1 MAGPPAGARRIG
13 AFSIGFCGFR
23 DSFIAMNRQAIIA
36 KLRENEAALRGRGV
50 AHAALF
56 GSHARGDNRP
66 DSDIDILIDIAPDA
80 PVGLWE
86 YVGITQYLEDLF
98 SSRVDVADHSHLNP
112 RVRPSAEREAVY
124 AF

>member
-1 MAGPPAGARRIG
+1 MDRREIL
-13 AFSIGFCGFR
+13 
-23 DSFIAMNRQAIIA
+23 A
-36 KLRENEAALRGRGV
+36 KLRENEAALRARGV

-56 GSHARGDNRP
+56 GSYARGDNRP
-66 DSDIDILIDIAPDA
+66 DSDIDILIDIAPQA

-98 SSRVDVADHSHLNP
+98 LSPVDIANRGHLKP
-112 RVRPSAEREAVY
+112 HVRPSAEREAVY